1 MLSGVLG
8 RGSGRNLSEEM
19 AQQRRQTLAESDL
32 DTDSTLKRLREAPQL
47 KGPRNEAAL
56 KTHFGAYDRDKSGD
70 LSMEEFQRAMREF
83 GVRLSNGEV
92 RHIFMLFD
100 NDKSGKCRP
109 TFSPRRW
116 PLLIRCLVSADAI
129 AYDEFLEGLS
139 GGAAFSTERQAV
151 VKEAFAKFDYND
163 TLTCPLAEM
172 QDAYNTAAH
181 PDVKSGKKKSF
192 QILAEFKEA
201 VDPETSGTVT
211 LALFRK
217 YFKELSRD
225 IADDEYFDG
234 FVRNAFDLGGADR
247 RMAARHDTGDDDYRS
262 DRATGHTAAER
273 ERERE
278 LQRQRELQRE
288 LQRER
293 EAASQSFSER
303 DRLSATIRSGSRSPS
318 RTSRQHGEWRG
329 GAERRSPRGRTS
341 PRREDYDRSRRG
353 APTCTAR
360 SDSPACQC

>member
-1 MLSGVLG
+1 ML
-8 RGSGRNLSEEM
+8 
-19 AQQRRQTLAESDL
+19 T
-32 DTDSTLKRLREAPQL
+32 
-47 KGPRNEAAL
+47 
-56 KTHFGAYDRDKSGD
+56 
-70 LSMEEFQRAMREF
+70 
-83 GVRLSNGEV
+83 
-92 RHIFMLFD
+92 
-100 NDKSGKCRP
+100 
-109 TFSPRRW
+109 
-116 PLLIRCLVSADAI
+116 RCSVSADAI
-129 AYDEFLEGLS
+129 AYEEFLEGLT

-192 QILAEFKEA
+192 QVLAEFKEA

-247 RMAARHDTGDDDYRS
+247 RMAARHDTGGDDDYRS
-262 DRATGHTAAER
+262 DRATGYTAAER

-278 LQRQRELQRE
+278 LLQQRELQRE

-303 DRLSATIRSGSRSPS
+303 DKLSTTIRSRSRSPS
-318 RTSRQHGEWRG
+318 RASASRQHGEWRG

-353 APTCTAR
+353 TPTCAAR
-360 SDSPACQC
+360 SEQPLLPVLTASSLAGRSRSPTRSAAGGRRGGYRSPQRGGAAKSPWRSRPF